1 MFDNI
6 LVPKAL
12 MFDEQYRFLS
22 DSAKVLYSLIL
33 TQFMEGLNSN
43 HKISK
48 CDANGEAY
56 VNVNKQNLFDF
67 LNLDLFLFN
76 KKLRELVHN
85 DLLIIDG
92 QEGDIL
98 KTRIFLLGNN

>member
-6 LVPKAL
+6 LVPKEL
-12 MFDEQYRFLS
+12 VFDEQYRFLS

-33 TQFMEGLNSN
+33 TQFMERLYSN
-43 HKISK
+43 HKMSK
-48 CDANGEAY
+48 CDDNGKVY
-56 VNVNKQNLFDF
+56 VNVNKQKLFDF

-76 KKLRELVHN
+76 KKLKELVHN

-92 QEGDIL
+92 QEGNIL
-98 KTRIFLLGNN
+98 KIRIFLLGK

>member
-6 LVPKAL
+6 LVPKEL

-33 TQFMEGLNSN
+33 TQFMEELYSN
-43 HKISK
+43 HKMNK
-48 CDANGEAY
+48 CDDNGKVC
-56 VNVNKQNLFDF
+56 VNVNKQKLFDF

-76 KKLRELVHN
+76 KKLKELVHN

-92 QEGDIL
+92 QEGNIL
-98 KTRIFLLGNN
+98 KTRIFLLGK